1 MDVQE
6 VGGFM
11 VEFSGLRAGFGKKEI
26 LHGIDLAVK
35 KKKITAII
43 GQSGCGK
50 TTLLKTVNRILE
62 DEGGYIQGKITVDG
76 QDIMKISKE
85 ELRKRVGIVF
95 QQPIA
100 FPYSI
105 EKNLTYVLKYHYN
118 LSKEELKKRC
128 EECLREARL
137 YDEVKEQ
144 MSMSAAKL
152 SGGQKQRLAI
162 ARSLCV
168 NPELMLLDEPCSA
181 LDMKN
186 TMAIEEM
193 LLELKE
199 QYTIVIVTHNLAQA
213 QRTADDIVFMNQGK
227 VLEITEKNQFFS
239 EPSSEL
245 AKEQVQYM

>member
-6 VGGFM
+6 VGDIM
-11 VEFSGLRAGFGKKEI
+11 VEFSGLSAGFGKKEI
-26 LHGIDLAVK
+26 LHNIDLAVK
-35 KKKITAII
+35 KKNITAII

-62 DEGGYIQGKITVDG
+62 DEGGYIQGEIAVDG

-144 MSMSAAKL
+144 MSMSATRL

-162 ARSLCV
+162 ARCLCV
-168 NPELMLLDEPCSA
+168 KPDLLLLDEPCSA

-186 TMAIEEM
+186 TMSIEEM
-193 LLELKE
+193 LLELKT

-213 QRTADDIVFMNQGK
+213 QRIADDIVFMDQGR

>member
-1 MDVQE
+1 
-6 VGGFM
+6 M

-35 KKKITAII
+35 KNKITAII

-50 TTLLKTVNRILE
+50 TTLLKTVNRIFE
-62 DEGGYIQGKITVDG
+62 VEGGYIQGKITVDG

-213 QRTADDIVFMNQGK
+213 QRIADDIVFMNQGK

>member
-1 MDVQE
+1 
-6 VGGFM
+6 M

-35 KKKITAII
+35 KNKITAII

-213 QRTADDIVFMNQGK
+213 QRIADDIVFMNQGK

-245 AKEQVQYM
+245 AKEQV

>member
-1 MDVQE
+1 M
-6 VGGFM
+6 
-11 VEFSGLRAGFGKKEI
+11 
-26 LHGIDLAVK
+26 HGIDLAVK
-35 KKKITAII
+35 KNKITAII

-213 QRTADDIVFMNQGK
+213 QRIADDIVFMNQGK

>member
-1 MDVQE
+1 
-6 VGGFM
+6 M

-35 KKKITAII
+35 KNKITAII

-199 QYTIVIVTHNLAQA
+199 QYTIVILTHNLAQA
-213 QRTADDIVFMNQGK
+213 QRIADDIVFMNQGK

>member
-1 MDVQE
+1 
-6 VGGFM
+6 M

-137 YDEVKEQ
+137 YDEVREQ

-213 QRTADDIVFMNQGK
+213 QRIADDIVFMNQGK

>member
-1 MDVQE
+1 
-6 VGGFM
+6 M

-213 QRTADDIVFMNQGK
+213 QRIADDIVFMNQGK

-239 EPSSEL
+239 EPFSEL

>member
-1 MDVQE
+1 
-6 VGGFM
+6 M

-213 QRTADDIVFMNQGK
+213 QRIADDIVFMNQGK

>member
-1 MDVQE
+1 
-6 VGGFM
+6 M

-35 KKKITAII
+35 KNKITAII

-137 YDEVKEQ
+137 YDEVREQ

-152 SGGQKQRLAI
+152 SGGQKHRLAI

-213 QRTADDIVFMNQGK
+213 QRIADDIVFMNQGK

>member
-1 MDVQE
+1 
-6 VGGFM
+6 M

-35 KKKITAII
+35 KNKITAII

-213 QRTADDIVFMNQGK
+213 QRIADDIVFMNQGK

>member
-1 MDVQE
+1 
-6 VGGFM
+6 M

-35 KKKITAII
+35 KNKITAII

-137 YDEVKEQ
+137 YDEVREQ

-213 QRTADDIVFMNQGK
+213 QRIADDIVFMNQGK

>member
-1 MDVQE
+1 
-6 VGGFM
+6 M

-35 KKKITAII
+35 KNKITAII

-85 ELRKRVGIVF
+85 ELRKRGGIVF

-213 QRTADDIVFMNQGK
+213 QRIADDIVFMNQGK